1 MPKAARIGDI
11 GACAIDGPNPL
22 TTGSPDV
29 EINSIPV
36 HRVFDYWSCGSV
48 QVEGSPDVEIN
59 SVPIARIGDQGS
71 HGGPIITGSPNVIIN
86 GIPEEVLDE

>member
-1 MPKAARIGDI
+1 MPKSARIGDI

-36 HRVFDYWSCGSV
+36 HTTQIGRASCRERV
-48 QVEGSPDVEIN
+48 
-59 SVPIARIGDQGS
+59 
-71 HGGPIITGSPNVIIN
+71 
-86 GIPEEVLDE
+86 

>member
-22 TTGSPDV
+22 ATGSPDV

-36 HRVFDYWSCGSV
+36 HRVSDSWSCGSV

-59 SVPIARIGDQGS
+59 GVPIARIGDQGS